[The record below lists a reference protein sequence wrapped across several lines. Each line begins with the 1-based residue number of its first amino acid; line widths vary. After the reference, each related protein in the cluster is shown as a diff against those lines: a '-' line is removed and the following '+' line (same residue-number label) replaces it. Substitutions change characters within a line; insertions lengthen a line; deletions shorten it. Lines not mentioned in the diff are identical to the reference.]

1 VKPEKQNLIH
11 DLLDQDSTR
20 EVTLAAGNRILR
32 QRRHWR
38 TARPIGLATLL
49 VASTVFYLTRT
60 LNHPSVNRVSQT
72 AQPTSAPQVQ
82 ALTDDQL
89 LALFPNT
96 PVGIAS
102 LSNGKKRLIFPRPGD
117 EQRFVKRL

>member
-1 VKPEKQNLIH
+1 MKPEKQNLIH
-11 DLLDQDSTR
+11 DLLDQDSSR
-20 EVTLAAGNRILR
+20 ETTLAAGHRILR

-38 TARPIGLATLL
+38 TTRQVVL
-49 VASTVFYLTRT
+49 VALLAAASVFYLTKDAS
-60 LNHPSVNRVSQT
+60 HPQVYRVARPAST
-72 AQPTSAPQVQ
+72 PQVQ

-117 EQRFVKRL
+117 EQRFIKRL

>member
-1 VKPEKQNLIH
+1 MKPEKQNLIH
-11 DLLDQDSTR
+11 DLLDQESSR
-20 EVTLAAGNRILR
+20 EATLAAGSRILR

-38 TARPIGLATLL
+38 TARYVVALVTL
-49 VASTVFYLTRT
+49 VAVSTVVYLTKDVSR
-60 LNHPSVNRVSQT
+60 SQASQT
-72 AQPTSAPQVQ
+72 AKPASTPQVQ

-96 PVGIAS
+96 PVGLAS

-117 EQRFVKRL
+117 EHRFIKRL